1 MSESP
6 FFSVIIPAYN
16 RAPTIGRAIRSCLRQ
31 SFTDFEVIV
40 VDDGSQDGTA
50 EAVALCGDPRV
61 SCIRQENRG
70 ASAAR
75 NRGAAAA
82 RGAFVAFLDS
92 DDEFLE
98 CKLEVFHA
106 AISQAGP
113 EAARI
118 VWYSPLIFDRGQ
130 NNRMVKPER
139 AIASG
144 EQVGDYLFA
153 YDGMMQTSTLV
164 IGRDLFLQVGFD
176 ESLRNLEDLDL
187 CLRLESEAV
196 AIRMLTPPLVVWHDD
211 QRENR
216 LSNTTTAEDVLTWT
230 TARHDR
236 LSPRAHSGFLARYL
250 VPVAVRGAPMTTGL
264 ILAKAFWQGSISSG
278 RALSLLLRGMAP
290 SFYATMRDMIT
301 SQPQVAQDRRRSD
314 NARQ

>member
-1 MSESP
+1 MSEDP
-6 FFSVIIPAYN
+6 FFSIIIPAYN

-31 SFTDFEVIV
+31 SFADFEVIV
-40 VDDGSQDGTA
+40 VDDGSRDGTA
-50 EAVALCGDPRV
+50 EAVARCGDSRV
-61 SCIRQENRG
+61 SCVRQENRG

-75 NRGAAAA
+75 NRGVAEA
-82 RGAFVAFLDS
+82 RGTFVAFLDS
-92 DDEFLE
+92 DDEFLD
-98 CKLEVFHA
+98 CKLAIFHA
-106 AISQAGP
+106 AIVQAGP
-113 EAARI
+113 EATRT

-196 AIRMLTPPLVVWHDD
+196 AIRMLTPPLVVWWPVGDAVAWPGGTGST
-211 QRENR
+211 R
-216 LSNTTTAEDVLTWT
+216 
-230 TARHDR
+230 
-236 LSPRAHSGFLARYL
+236 
-250 VPVAVRGAPMTTGL
+250 VPTGVVCP
-264 ILAKAFWQGSISSG
+264 
-278 RALSLLLRGMAP
+278 SLCR
-290 SFYATMRDMIT
+290 
-301 SQPQVAQDRRRSD
+301 PQVISAAAAVSVASPIPSSVTMIVWPPRVAATQKVRPASVV
-314 NARQ
+314 